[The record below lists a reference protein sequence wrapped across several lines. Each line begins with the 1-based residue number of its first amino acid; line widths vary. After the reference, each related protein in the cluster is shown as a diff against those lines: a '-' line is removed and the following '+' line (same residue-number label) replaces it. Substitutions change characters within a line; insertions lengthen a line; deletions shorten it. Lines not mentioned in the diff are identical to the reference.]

1 MKLEE
6 YIQDKHLSLSS
17 TEYLSNDP
25 FPHIV
30 IDNFINET
38 LLDNVESEFPDLASL
53 QDVVSFS
60 SETSLKFASKGFK
73 DLSPSAGRLIS
84 FLNSDVFLNYLR
96 DLTGIN
102 EPLFSDPY
110 LEGGGYHQIK
120 SGGFLKTHIDFTKHK
135 QSSLDR
141 RINLLIYLNKGW
153 VDDWGGSLCL
163 FDKED
168 LKQPSKKI
176 SPMFNRCVIFST
188 SSFSYHGHPDPVI
201 CPIDTSRRSI
211 ALYYFS
217 NGRPSSEVSAQS
229 NNDPHQTFWVDE
241 SGRKIGQISTARRV
255 ISKLLPPVVK
265 NIIRKVLR

>member
-6 YIQDKHLSLSS
+6 YIQGKHLSLSS

-38 LLDNVESEFPDLASL
+38 LLDNDESEFPDLESL

-60 SETSLKFASKGFK
+60 NETSIKFASKGFK

-84 FLNSDVFLNYLR
+84 FLNSDVFLSYLQG
-96 DLTGIN
+96 LTGIN

-120 SGGFLKTHIDFTKHK
+120 TGGFLKTHIDFAKHK
-135 QSSLDR
+135 ESSLDR

-153 VDDWGGSLCL
+153 NDDWGGSLCL
-163 FDKED
+163 FDKENFN
-168 LKQPSKKI
+168 QPLKKI
-176 SPMFNRCVIFST
+176 SPVFNRCVIFST

-201 CPIDTSRRSI
+201 CPLDNTRRSI

-217 NGRPSSEVSAQS
+217 NGRPFNEVSAQS
-229 NNDPHQTFWVDE
+229 INEPHQTFWVDE

-255 ISKLLPPVVK
+255 ASKLLPSIVK
-265 NIIRKVLR
+265 DLVRKVLR